1 MSSRIGLSSRFARS
15 NASAD
20 HAYHCTG
27 WCAAERKYA
36 LGSFAKRFS
45 LMTRQCR
52 PNLSIS
58 VRGFGL
64 GALFDEVQAEVG
76 QQRIQV
82 AALLLVHAELQA
94 LDNRGVRLERQPA
107 VRPGRAT

>member
-1 MSSRIGLSSRFARS
+1 MSSRIGLSSRCARS

-20 HAYHCTG
+20 HAYHCTR

-36 LGSFAKRFS
+36 LGALAKRFS

-58 VRGFGL
+58 ARGFWL
-64 GALFDEVQAEVG
+64 AALFDEVQAQGG

-82 AALLLVHAELQA
+82 APRLLVHAGLQV
-94 LDNRGVRLERQPA
+94 LDQPS
-107 VRPGRAT
+107 